1 MALRDGYMTNNSNK
15 IIKYTKEVD
24 SMNSVA
30 MKRTGYKKLDFQKVN
45 FAEREEI
52 GEDYMEDVTP
62 IHWTN
67 EVLSGEK
74 TVVIKKQKRE

>member
-1 MALRDGYMTNNSNK
+1 
-15 IIKYTKEVD
+15 
-24 SMNSVA
+24 MNSVS
-30 MKRTGYKKLDFQKVN
+30 MKHSGYKKLDFQKVN

-52 GEDYMEDVTP
+52 DEDYMEDITP